1 MEKQKMC
8 KKTFKIQAVF
18 NGSQNGVRHY
28 IIKNAKFIT
37 FAKLRGTYKKGEIFN
52 IYTESDTK
60 YGCRWDGQSIES
72 SIAKF
77 EAELTEQTK
86 E

>member
-1 MEKQKMC
+1 MC

-37 FAKLRGTYKKGEIFN
+37 FAKLRGTYKKKGEIFN

>member
-1 MEKQKMC
+1 MC

-37 FAKLRGTYKKGEIFN
+37 FAKLRGTYKKKE
-52 IYTESDTK
+52 
-60 YGCRWDGQSIES
+60 
-72 SIAKF
+72 KF
-77 EAELTEQTK
+77 STFTLKVIPNTVAGGTGKALRAVLLNSKQN
-86 E
+86 